1 MEADSADCCHER
13 VWVYVCLSVC
23 LFASISP
30 ELHVTK
36 FCASYL
42 WPWLRR
48 SVLLLAAILI
58 IANDMLNTAFKASAS
73 YPQRDGTCWYARV
86 CPLPRHYQDEGRKM
100 SDCLCLPS
108 ARIRGVT
115 SLSSQRGGANLIL
128 TGAHPYSLV
137 SAHVQ
142 EIFIQISEK
151 DNFHSSNT

>member
-115 SLSSQRGGANLIL
+115 SLSSQRGGGKSDIDGGPPVLLGISSCSRNF
-128 TGAHPYSLV
+128 YSD
-137 SAHVQ
+137 
-142 EIFIQISEK
+142 FRK
-151 DNFHSSNT
+151 R